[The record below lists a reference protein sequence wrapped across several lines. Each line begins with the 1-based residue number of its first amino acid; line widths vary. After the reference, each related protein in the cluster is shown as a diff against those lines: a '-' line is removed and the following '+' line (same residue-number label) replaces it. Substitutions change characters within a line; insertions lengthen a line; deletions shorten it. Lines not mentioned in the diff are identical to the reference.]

1 MKILVIIPAY
11 NEEENI
17 KRVVDNLQTNYPN
30 LDYIVINDGSK
41 DNTANICR
49 ENGYHFID
57 LPINLG
63 LAAAFQTGVK
73 YAYRHDYDC
82 AIQFDADGQHRAEY
96 IETLAKTIEE
106 GYDIAIG
113 SRFVEKK
120 KEHSL
125 RMLGSRVIAGA
136 IKLTTG
142 VTVKDPTSG
151 MRMLNKQMIKEFAL
165 NLNYGPE
172 PDTISYLIK
181 RGCRIKEVQ
190 VEMDE
195 RIAGESYLNMK
206 ASIIY
211 MLRMTLSILFIQN
224 FRKK

>member
-1 MKILVIIPAY
+1 MKVLVIIPAY

-17 KRVVDNLQTNYPN
+17 ERVVENLEKNYPEF
-30 LDYIVINDGSK
+30 DYVVINDGSK
-41 DNTANICR
+41 DKTVQICR
-49 ENGYHFID
+49 ENGYNYID

-63 LAAAFQTGVK
+63 LASAFQTGVK
-73 YAYRHDYDC
+73 YAYRNDYDY

-96 IETLAKTIEE
+96 IRKLQDKMEE
-106 GYDIAIG
+106 GYDIVIG

-120 KEHSL
+120 KEKSL
-125 RMLGSRVIAGA
+125 RMLGSRMISGA
-136 IKLTTG
+136 IKMTTG
-142 VTVKDPTSG
+142 FKLKDPTSG
-151 MRMLNKQMIKEFAL
+151 MRMLNKKMIKEFAL

-172 PDTISYLIK
+172 PDTISYLVK
-181 RGCRIKEVQ
+181 KGARITEVQ

-195 RIAGESYLNMK
+195 RIAGESYLNLKRSM
-206 ASIIY
+206 IY

>member
-1 MKILVIIPAY
+1 MKVLIIIPAY

-17 KRVVDNLQTNYPN
+17 EKVVENLKLNYKMF
-30 LDYIVINDGSK
+30 DYIVVNDGSK
-41 DNTANICR
+41 DRTAEICKDR
-49 ENGYHFID
+49 GYNLID

-73 YAYRHDYDC
+73 YAYRHHYDC

-96 IETLAKTIEE
+96 IEKLVAKIEE

-120 KEHSL
+120 KEKSL
-125 RMLGSRVIAGA
+125 RMIGSRVISGV
-136 IKLTTG
+136 IKITTG
-142 VTVKDPTSG
+142 FRLNDPTSG
-151 MRMLNKQMIKEFAL
+151 MRMLNQRMIKEFAL

-172 PDTISYLIK
+172 PDTISYLYK
-181 RGCRIKEVQ
+181 KGCKITEVQ

-195 RIAGESYLNMK
+195 RTAGESYLNLK
-206 ASIIY
+206 RSIIY
-211 MLRMTLSILFIQN
+211 MMRMTMSILFVQS